1 MTGTPPLASL
11 IRVERLNYV
20 LGGILCIVAALT
32 RSRAEAL
39 GVAVGVALTCLNF
52 ALLRRI
58 IGRGIAAAASG
69 ESSNRMLLV
78 MPKMM
83 ALMAAVVIALKF
95 LPISAPAFAIGYS
108 IFVVSV
114 TIETVYSL
122 LMPKSPTAAPQDGN
136 ENNHG

>member
-1 MTGTPPLASL
+1 MTGTPSLSSL
-11 IRVERLNYV
+11 IRVERLNYF
-20 LGGILCIVAALT
+20 LGGILCIIAALT
-32 RSRAEAL
+32 RSRSEAL
-39 GVAVGVALTCLNF
+39 GVVVGVALTCINF
-52 ALLRRI
+52 AFLRRI

-69 ESSNRMLLV
+69 QSSNRMLLV

-83 ALMAAVVIALKF
+83 ALMAAVVIVLKF

-122 LMPKSPTAAPQDGN
+122 LMPQPVAASSDGN